1 MLTVKILGPGCANC
15 KRLEQETREAL
26 TTAALSFDY
35 EIVKVTDYAAIA
47 AYGVMTTPALVFNDK
62 VVAIGRIPK
71 REQIAGWARE
81 FAVKA

>member
-1 MLTVKILGPGCANC
+1 MLTIKILGPGCANC

-26 TTAALSFDY
+26 TAAALPFDY
-35 EIVKVTDYAAIA
+35 EIVKVTDAAGIA
-47 AYGVMTTPALVFNDK
+47 AYGIMTTPALVFNEK

-71 REQIAGWARE
+71 RQQIEGWARE